1 MSVYATIWDGSAWA
15 TSYGR
20 IKIDYKYEP
29 YVADFSDLSL
39 LGCRVDPI
47 QQVDS
52 ADRCAEAVEELMSAD
67 YAILTPMKRAAMR
80 RFRERYMIY
89 SFCYDQHRYGNVSF
103 PDCDYV
109 SSERN
114 RFGEWGD
121 NKIPPK
127 EVRGSIRRSRK
138 PSAKIL
144 DRTEKSKD
152 EEWHPRP
159 RNGGDRAAL
168 LDVTNDSPVVGLAAG
183 CVLVEKTPSSS
194 AVKSRVIAK
203 RTPGSGEEVLRGQ
216 VRTLL
221 QKVEED
227 TELVNKL
234 PFGHPPPPPPL
245 RFPSLL
251 GLTRSPTHLLAPTPA
266 NTPQIPNM
274 NCSKEGYTSTG
285 FASPCAVPEE
295 DYHPK
300 VMAAVN
306 PEEAIHPQECL
317 INRALMFD
325 SPEKSNMSDIST
337 ISSSLTYQFSSES
350 SRQEGSPDDDDNSIW
365 SVQVHASA
373 NSDRDHHELLE
384 EEDIDCKET
393 EAAQEEE
400 EEDEVNEEE
409 LLGDLYQGMKK
420 MSMLDDEPSLPEFTG
435 KHTRFIYN
443 SDDEMDREEEE
454 AMGGAAVSPSVL
466 VLKGF
471 PAPQGKHLRFKE
483 EDD

>member
-1 MSVYATIWDGSAWA
+1 METPSST
-15 TSYGR
+15 R
-20 IKIDYKYEP
+20 
-29 YVADFSDLSL
+29 
-39 LGCRVDPI
+39 RVTRS
-47 QQVDS
+47 Q
-52 ADRCAEAVEELMSAD
+52 
-67 YAILTPMKRAAMR
+67 AAAAAAN
-80 RFRERYMIY
+80 
-89 SFCYDQHRYGNVSF
+89 SH
-103 PDCDYV
+103 
-109 SSERN
+109 
-114 RFGEWGD
+114 
-121 NKIPPK
+121 
-127 EVRGSIRRSRK
+127 
-138 PSAKIL
+138 
-144 DRTEKSKD
+144 RTEKSKH

-168 LDVTNDSPVVGLAAG
+168 LDITNDSPVVGLATG
-183 CVLVEKTPSSS
+183 CFLVEKTPSSS
-194 AVKSRVIAK
+194 AVKSRVIAR

-234 PFGHPPPPPPL
+234 PFGHPPPPPPQ

-251 GLTRSPTHLLAPTPA
+251 GLSRSPIHLLAPTPA

-285 FASPCAVPEE
+285 FASPCVVPVE
-295 DYHPK
+295 DDHPK
-300 VMAAVN
+300 VVAALN
-306 PEEAIHPQECL
+306 REEAHPQECL

-325 SPEKSNMSDIST
+325 SPEKSDMSDIST
-337 ISSSLTYQFSSES
+337 ISSSLTFQCSSQS
-350 SRQEGSPDDDDNSIW
+350 SRQEASPDDDDNSIW

-384 EEDIDCKET
+384 EE
-393 EAAQEEE
+393 EEE
-400 EEDEVNEEE
+400 EEEEGIDSKVTEAAEEEEEEGEANDEE
-409 LLGDLYQGMKK
+409 LLGDLCEGMKK
-420 MSMLDDEPSLPEFTG
+420 MSMLDDEPRLLEFTG

-443 SDDEMDREEEE
+443 SDDEMEGEEE

-466 VLKGF
+466 VLKGL